1 MKRLSIVLLGLIGL
15 FFISCENDQTKVTQE
30 EKDKDMMSTSHL
42 NLDWTKNANMYEV
55 NIRQY
60 TQEGTFNAFAEQLP
74 RLKDMGVDILWLM
87 PIHPIGV
94 KNHKGS
100 LGSYYAVRDYTAV
113 APEYG
118 TIEDFKS
125 LVTKAHKLGMYVMI
139 DWVANHTSWDNVWL
153 EKHDDYYEKDS
164 IGNFI
169 APYDW
174 TDVIS
179 LDYNNKD
186 MREAMGDALKFW
198 ISETNIDGYRCDVAG
213 EVPTDFWEWIRP
225 QLDDIKPVFMLAE
238 SEKADL
244 LNSAFDM
251 NYGWEF
257 HHLMNSIAKGEKNAT
272 DVFTYLQKEKDT
284 YPANSYMLYFL
295 TNHDENSWN
304 GTIKERMGESA
315 DAFAVLTYT
324 LGGMPLTYSGQ
335 ESANE
340 KRLEFFE
347 KDVIDWKDYPKHDF
361 ISELIE
367 MKHQNPAIWNGA
379 YGGDFSRIMTSEPNQ
394 ILAFTKVKD
403 DNDML
408 IIINLSSAEVSAS
421 VMSAKLAGYKPVM
434 SQGFVK
440 INDGSIIMEPWAY
453 AVMHK

>member
-1 MKRLSIVLLGLIGL
+1 
-15 FFISCENDQTKVTQE
+15 
-30 EKDKDMMSTSHL
+30 
-42 NLDWTKNANMYEV
+42 
-55 NIRQY
+55 
-60 TQEGTFNAFAEQLP
+60 
-74 RLKDMGVDILWLM
+74 
-87 PIHPIGV
+87 
-94 KNHKGS
+94 
-100 LGSYYAVRDYTAV
+100 
-113 APEYG
+113 
-118 TIEDFKS
+118 
-125 LVTKAHKLGMYVMI
+125 
-139 DWVANHTSWDNVWL
+139 
-153 EKHDDYYEKDS
+153 
-164 IGNFI
+164 
-169 APYDW
+169 
-174 TDVIS
+174 
-179 LDYNNKD
+179 
-186 MREAMGDALKFW
+186 EA
-198 ISETNIDGYRCDVAG
+198 NIDGYRCDVAG
-213 EVPTDFWEWIRP
+213 EVPTDFWEWVRP

-238 SEKADL
+238 SEKPDL

-272 DVFTYLQKEKDT
+272 DVYAYLKNEKET
-284 YPANSYMLYFL
+284 YPQDSYMLYFL

-347 KDVIDWKDYPKHDF
+347 KDVIDWKDYSKHDF

-379 YGGDFSRIMTSEPNQ
+379 YGGAFSRIMTSESNQ

-408 IIINLSSAEVSAS
+408 IIINLSNDEVSAS
-421 VMSAKLAGYKPVM
+421 VMSGKLAGYEPVM
-434 SQGFVK
+434 TEGFVI
-440 INDGSIIMEPWAY
+440 INDGSINMKPWAY
-453 AVMHK
+453 AVLRK